1 MTIIVFILI
10 ISFLIFIHE
19 LGHLLAAKWANV
31 KVENFS
37 VGFGPKLFKFYIGE
51 TEYSLSALPLG
62 GYVKMQ
68 GENPTEV
75 SDDSIIDPSRSFSNI
90 PIYKKQIILL
100 AGPLMNLLIP
110 FIFFPIIF
118 LNGIDAP
125 EYLEKKMVLGSI
137 NSSDERLEKFKPGME
152 ILSINDVEINT
163 WDDFLKTKNNF
174 LKDKIIFEVISNNKV
189 YEINLDNRFNYL
201 DLKSIF
207 NPILSSTIGAI
218 LDNSAAQKNDFKV
231 GDKIISIN
239 NSDINVWSDIR
250 KELSNKNIKE
260 FEFILVRN
268 NNLINKK
275 ITFDANERNVIG
287 ISPEVK
293 TYKKNF
299 KGSEIL
305 TSSFNQSIRSIN
317 LIFHGITDIFGKLF
331 TADSGLSDLKKSLA
345 GPIAIAK
352 YSGKAA
358 EKGLNSIIQFIIII
372 SINLGIINLMPIPLL
387 DGGHI
392 FFNTIEALT
401 RRKINPKV
409 QNFFNRIGFLILI
422 SLMVFAIYNDII
434 NF

>member
-75 SDDSIIDPSRSFSNI
+75 SDDNIIDPSRSFSNI

-189 YEINLDNRFNYL
+189 YKINLDNRFNFL

-239 NSDINVWSDIR
+239 NADINVWSDIR
-250 KELSNKNIKE
+250 KQLSNKNIKE
-260 FEFILVRN
+260 FEFILVRD

-275 ITFDANERNVIG
+275 ITFDTNERNVVG

-299 KGSEIL
+299 KGSEVL

>member
-260 FEFILVRN
+260 FEFILVRD

-275 ITFDANERNVIG
+275 ITFDTNERNVVG

-299 KGSEIL
+299 KGFEVL
-305 TSSFNQSIRSIN
+305 TSSFDQSIRSIN

-392 FFNTIEALT
+392 FFNTIESLT
-401 RRKINPKV
+401 RRKINPKI

>member
-125 EYLEKKMVLGSI
+125 EYLEKRMVLGSI

-189 YEINLDNRFNYL
+189 YKINLDNRFNFL

-239 NSDINVWSDIR
+239 NADINVWSDIR
-250 KELSNKNIKE
+250 KQLSNKNIKE
-260 FEFILVRN
+260 FEFILVRD

-275 ITFDANERNVIG
+275 ITFDTNERNVVG

-299 KGSEIL
+299 KGFEVL
-305 TSSFNQSIRSIN
+305 TSSFDQSIRSIN

>member
-75 SDDSIIDPSRSFSNI
+75 SDDNIIDPSRSFSNI

-299 KGSEIL
+299 KGSEVL

>member
-174 LKDKIIFEVISNNKV
+174 LKDKVVFEVISNNKI
-189 YEINLDNRFNYL
+189 YEINLDNRLNYL

-275 ITFDANERNVIG
+275 ITFDTNERNIIG

-299 KGSEIL
+299 KGSEVL

>member
-275 ITFDANERNVIG
+275 ITFDANERNIIG

-299 KGSEIL
+299 KGSEVL

>member
-250 KELSNKNIKE
+250 KELSNRNIKE

-275 ITFDANERNVIG
+275 ITFDTNERNVIG

>member
-275 ITFDANERNVIG
+275 ITFDTNERNIIG

-299 KGSEIL
+299 KGSEVL

>member
-189 YEINLDNRFNYL
+189 YEINLDNRFDYL

-275 ITFDANERNVIG
+275 ITFDTNERNIIG

-299 KGSEIL
+299 KGSEVL

>member
-239 NSDINVWSDIR
+239 NADINVWSDIR

>member
-239 NSDINVWSDIR
+239 NADINVWSDIR

-299 KGSEIL
+299 KGSEVL

>member
-218 LDNSAAQKNDFKV
+218 LDNSPAQKNDFKV

>member
-299 KGSEIL
+299 KGSEVL

-401 RRKINPKV
+401 RRKINPKI

>member
-37 VGFGPKLFKFYIGE
+37 VGFGPKLFKFNIGE

-68 GENPTEV
+68 GENPTEIN
-75 SDDSIIDPSRSFSNI
+75 DDSIIDPSRSFSNI

-100 AGPLMNLLIP
+100 AGPLMNLLVP

-137 NSSDERLEKFKPGME
+137 NSSDERLEKFKPGMQ
-152 ILSINDVEINT
+152 ILSINDIKINN
-163 WDDFLKTKNNF
+163 WDDFLKTKNNLF
-174 LKDKIIFEVISNNKV
+174 KDKILFEVISNNKV
-189 YEINLDNRFNYL
+189 YEINLDNKFNYL

-207 NPILSSTIGAI
+207 NPILGSTIGAI

-239 NSDINVWSDIR
+239 NTDINVWSDIR

-268 NNLINKK
+268 NKLINKK
-275 ITFDANERNVIG
+275 ITFDTNERNVIG

-299 KGSEIL
+299 KGYEVL
-305 TSSFNQSIRSIN
+305 TNSFNQSIKSIN

-358 EKGLNSIIQFIIII
+358 EKGLNSIVQFIIII

>member
-37 VGFGPKLFKFYIGE
+37 VGFGPKLFKFNIGE

-68 GENPTEV
+68 GENPSEI

-100 AGPLMNLLIP
+100 AGPLMNLLVP

-137 NSSDERLEKFKPGME
+137 NSSDQRLEKFKPGMQ
-152 ILSINDVEINT
+152 ILSINDIKINN
-163 WDDFLKTKNNF
+163 WDDFLKTKNNLF
-174 LKDKIIFEVISNNKV
+174 KDKILFEVISNNKV
-189 YEINLDNRFNYL
+189 YEINLDNKFNYL

-207 NPILSSTIGAI
+207 NPILGSTIGAI

-239 NSDINVWSDIR
+239 NTDINVWSDIR

-268 NNLINKK
+268 NKLINKK
-275 ITFDANERNVIG
+275 ITFDTNERNVIG

-299 KGSEIL
+299 KGYEVL
-305 TSSFNQSIRSIN
+305 TNSFNQSIKSIN

-358 EKGLNSIIQFIIII
+358 EKGLNSIVQFIIII

>member
-10 ISFLIFIHE
+10 ISFLIFIHK

-275 ITFDANERNVIG
+275 ITFDTNERNIIG

-299 KGSEIL
+299 KGSEVL

>member
-218 LDNSAAQKNDFKV
+218 LDNSPAQKNDFKV

-275 ITFDANERNVIG
+275 ITFDTNERNVIG

>member
-275 ITFDANERNVIG
+275 ITFDTNERNVIG

>member
-401 RRKINPKV
+401 RRKINPKI

>member
-275 ITFDANERNVIG
+275 ITFDTNERNVIG

-299 KGSEIL
+299 KGSEVL

>member
-275 ITFDANERNVIG
+275 IIFDANERNIIG

>member
-189 YEINLDNRFNYL
+189 YEINLDNRLNYL

-275 ITFDANERNVIG
+275 ITFDTNERNVIG

>member
-275 ITFDANERNVIG
+275 ITFDTNERNVIG

-299 KGSEIL
+299 KGSEVL
-305 TSSFNQSIRSIN
+305 TSSLNQSIRSIN

>member
-275 ITFDANERNVIG
+275 ITFDANERNVVG

-299 KGSEIL
+299 KGSEVL

>member
-239 NSDINVWSDIR
+239 NADINVWSDIR

-275 ITFDANERNVIG
+275 ITFDTNERNIIG

-299 KGSEIL
+299 KGSEVL

>member
-189 YEINLDNRFNYL
+189 YEINLDNRFDYL

-299 KGSEIL
+299 KGSEVL

>member
-299 KGSEIL
+299 KGSEVL

>member
-275 ITFDANERNVIG
+275 ITFDTNERNIIG

>member
-174 LKDKIIFEVISNNKV
+174 LKNKIIFEVISNNKV

-268 NNLINKK
+268 NNIINKK
-275 ITFDANERNVIG
+275 ITFDANERNVVG

-299 KGSEIL
+299 KGSEVL

>member
-305 TSSFNQSIRSIN
+305 SSSFNQSIRSIN

>member
-174 LKDKIIFEVISNNKV
+174 FKDKIIFEVISNNKV

-275 ITFDANERNVIG
+275 ITFDTNERNVIG

>member
-275 ITFDANERNVIG
+275 ITFDTNERNVIG

-401 RRKINPKV
+401 RRKINPKI